1 MSEILVLSEPRDFH
15 AFAVAEALARWG
27 IEPVL
32 WFGTDFPTRQRAS
45 IWAGDADC
53 RLEIRGPGIE
63 IGDRPFGLVWNR
75 RPTLPVLAED
85 LHPADRESADRDC
98 QHFVWSLW
106 HLVAPD
112 AVWVNPLSPI
122 HSAVLKPLQL
132 RLAREVGL
140 EIPPSLCSND
150 PQRIREFLRA
160 HAGNAI
166 YKSFYQGSW
175 QTEEG
180 VAAVFTRGITEEDLP
195 EDDMVHASPGI
206 FQARVPKAHELR
218 VTFLGDLPIA
228 ARISSQ
234 APAQTAVDW
243 RRSPSSTT
251 FAPAELPADVV
262 GKCRL
267 LKAKLGLVYAAL
279 DLIVTPDGRYVFL
292 EANPTG
298 QFLFVERRCPE
309 IRMLDAFCRFLL
321 GSAGLSPPPGA
332 PAIRLGEVWDAAE
345 ARMQEAVAAH
355 VARARPVVDET
366 KFDAVAGE
374 GAAGSQ

>member
-15 AFAVAEALARWG
+15 AFAVAEVLECWG

-32 WFGTDFPTRQRAS
+32 WFGTDFPTRQQAS
-45 IWAGDADC
+45 VWAEDADF

-63 IGDRPFGLVWNR
+63 VRERPFHLVWNR

-85 LHPADRESADRDC
+85 LHPADRESAARDC

-106 HLVAPD
+106 HLVAPG
-112 AVWVNPLSPI
+112 AAWVNPLSPI

-132 RLAREVGL
+132 MLAREVGL

-160 HAGNAI
+160 QGGDTI

-175 QTEEG
+175 QTEDG
-180 VAAVFTRGITEEDLP
+180 VAAVFTRGITDEDLP

-206 FQARVPKAHELR
+206 FQARIPKAHELR

-228 ARISSQ
+228 ARILSQ
-234 APAQTAVDW
+234 DVPSTSVDW
-243 RRSPSSTT
+243 RRSASSLI
-251 FAPAELPADVV
+251 FEPAELPADVAQ
-262 GKCRL
+262 KCRAL
-267 LKAKLGLVYAAL
+267 MAKLGLAFAAL
-279 DLIVTPDGRYVFL
+279 DLIVTPDGRHVFL

-309 IRMLDAFCRFLL
+309 IRILDAFCRFLL
-321 GSAGLSPPPGA
+321 NRAGLKPPQGA
-332 PAIRLGEVWDAAE
+332 EAVRLEEVWDAAE

-355 VARARPVVDET
+355 VARPRPVVDET
-366 KFDAVAGE
+366 KFDVLAIE
-374 GAAGSQ
+374 TAAGS

>member
-1 MSEILVLSEPRDFH
+1 MSEILVLTEPRDFH

-27 IEPVL
+27 IEPLL

-45 IWAGDADC
+45 VWAGDADF

-63 IGDRPFGLVWNR
+63 IRYRPFRLVWNR

-98 QHFVWSLW
+98 QHFAWSLW
-106 HLVAPD
+106 HLVAPG
-112 AVWVNPLSPI
+112 AAWVNPLSPI

-132 RLAREVGL
+132 QLAREVGL

-160 HAGNAI
+160 HVGNAI
-166 YKSFYQGSW
+166 YKTFYQGSW
-175 QTEEG
+175 QTDEG
-180 VAAVFTRGITEEDLP
+180 IAAVFTRGIAEEDLP

-206 FQARVPKAHELR
+206 FQARIPKAYELR
-218 VTFLGDLPIA
+218 VTFLGDQPIA
-228 ARISSQ
+228 ARITSQ
-234 APAQTAVDW
+234 DESGSVDW
-243 RRSPSSTT
+243 RRSVSSST
-251 FAPAELPADVV
+251 FAPTELPPDVV
-262 GKCRL
+262 RKCRAL
-267 LKAKLGLVYAAL
+267 MAKLGLVFAAL
-279 DLIVTPDGRYVFL
+279 DLIVTPDGRHVFL

-309 IRMLDAFCRFLL
+309 IRILDAFCRFLL
-321 GSAGLSPPPGA
+321 EHAGLSPPIGA
-332 PAIRLGEVWDAAE
+332 GAVRLEEVWDAAE

-366 KFDAVAGE
+366 KFEGVAVE
-374 GAAGSQ
+374 GAAGSR